1 MLEIKNLTCGYRK
14 DPVLRQVSL
23 SVDHGGFVGVIGPNG
38 SGKTTLLKV
47 ITKIITPWQGEVSI
61 EGVNVHRL
69 TYKDMACKVAVVS
82 QMPAPGSRMSVEEF
96 VLLGRIPWQRP
107 FQFLETKEDMVSAF
121 DAMVLTDT
129 FRLRQRSI
137 ADLSAGE
144 RQLVLVARALSQN
157 PRILILDEPTN
168 HLDITH
174 QVAILDLVKKLNRQR
189 KITVIAVLH
198 DLNLASE
205 YCDRLVL
212 INQGMIYKSGL
223 PAEVLTYPIIEAV
236 YKTCVVVKDNPVS
249 KRPYV
254 FLVSGEVK
262 SIAP

>member
-1 MLEIKNLTCGYRK
+1 MLEIKNLTCGYGK
-14 DPVLRQVSL
+14 DTVLRQVSL
-23 SVDHGGFVGVIGPNG
+23 RVDFGEFIGIIGPNG

-47 ITKIITPWQGEVSI
+47 ITKIVAPWQGEVLI
-61 EGVNVHRL
+61 EGVNVHSL
-69 TYKDMACKVAVVS
+69 TYQDMACKIAVVS
-82 QMPAPGSRMSVEEF
+82 QMPDPGSRMSVEEF

-107 FQFLETKEDMVSAF
+107 FQFLETKADMASAF
-121 DAMVLTDT
+121 DAMALTDT

-137 ADLSAGE
+137 TDLSAGE
-144 RQLVLVARALSQN
+144 RQLALIARALAQS

-212 INQGMIYKSGL
+212 INKGTIYRSGL
-223 PAEVLTYPIIEAV
+223 PAQVLTYPIIEEV